1 MYEENAEKGNRKM
14 TEKELYM
21 AAFSG
26 LHASEKLKREEFYM
40 KNRKP
45 VLRVSRMAAICAV
58 IALLV
63 CVMSVGAYAA
73 TDGESAN
80 PIKLLQIY
88 LNGEDISG
96 SYTQNEDGSYDVDLG
111 DGASITYNI
120 PSENGNNVDYRID
133 VNTDTEEGSVEL
145 EISDLDSASAGEENN
160 ESEKADE

>member
-1 MYEENAEKGNRKM
+1 MYEENAKKGKCEM
-14 TEKELYM
+14 TEKELYL

-63 CVMSVGAYAA
+63 CAMSVGAYAA
-73 TDGESAN
+73 TDGETAN
-80 PIKLLQIY
+80 PIKLLRVY

-96 SYTQNEDGSYDVDLG
+96 SYTQNEDGSRDIDLG

-145 EISDLDSASAGEENN
+145 EISDLDSDSEDAAANGNGEAAE
-160 ESEKADE
+160 

>member
-1 MYEENAEKGNRKM
+1 MYEDNAKKGKCEM
-14 TEKELYM
+14 TEKELYK
-21 AAFSG
+21 AAFSR

-45 VLRVSRMAAICAV
+45 MLRVSRMVAICAV

-63 CVMSVGAYAA
+63 CMMSVAAFAA
-73 TDGESAN
+73 TDGEIAN
-80 PIKLLQIY
+80 PIKLLRVY

-120 PSENGNNVDYRID
+120 PSENGNNVDFRID
-133 VNTDTEEGSVEL
+133 VNTETEEDSIEFG
-145 EISDLDSASAGEENN
+145 ISDIDS
-160 ESEKADE
+160 SETGDE